1 VLLMYGRLADGE
13 TFLVRDDRQRAC
25 FFART
30 SDGEAVSKSWL
41 ERRPSWCGPRRQ
53 TLAGE
58 PVSRVELATPAATAA
73 LVHRLHAAGIA
84 TFEADVSMVMRYLI
98 DRGIRSSIEIHGAER
113 DVAVLQRRASIW
125 SLKTPS

>member
-1 VLLMYGRLADGE
+1 MRLFAGLPVLLIYGRLADGE

-25 FFART
+25 FFTRT
-30 SDGEAVSKSWL
+30 SDGEALQKLAGTTAKLV
-41 ERRPSWCGPRRQ
+41 RTTRQ

-73 LVHRLHAAGIA
+73 LVHRLQAAGIA

-98 DRGIRSSIEIHGAER
+98 DRGIRSSTTGESTSGSSTCSGR
-113 DVAVLQRRASIW
+113 
-125 SLKTPS
+125 